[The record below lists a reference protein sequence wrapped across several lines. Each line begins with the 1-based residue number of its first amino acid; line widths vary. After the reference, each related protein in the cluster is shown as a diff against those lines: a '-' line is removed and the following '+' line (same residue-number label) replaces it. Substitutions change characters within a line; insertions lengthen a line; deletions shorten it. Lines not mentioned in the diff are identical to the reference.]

1 MPAKAKAQA
10 LIPAVSYLRKSTK
23 GLQTD
28 SQGRK
33 RERQEK
39 SISQQRTEIEKLA
52 KSNGYQIIRE
62 YADPGVSGWKR
73 EGARPDFAR
82 MLGDA
87 ASKGDFVAIICD
99 DVDRFSRADWDD
111 VEEDVKALK
120 KSGIQFIVTVAQG
133 VYDLRNRNDLGQS
146 LKFIIDVWSSNQ
158 SSRKLSRRSTLKNLD
173 RAGEGK
179 RAAPIPYAMKNDG
192 NGGLVHGDRKAVAVV
207 KRIFQMFV
215 TDLIPYNKIMAVL
228 NSEEIPSP
236 RGKSKWS
243 AVTVRDI
250 LVNAVYAGD
259 FTYGRRQQGKFTV
272 VGADGELADAQDAQP
287 KHIER
292 APVITR
298 RNVYKPI
305 VDRKTFDAAQRQA
318 AKVRERF
325 AIGKRDR
332 HSRYVL
338 SDILVCDHCGSKMA
352 GATPPSSGKRR
363 YYCGMTRRF
372 GKGACS
378 AGTPA
383 INEEDILPQVMSL
396 FFETRDDL
404 TELLTSPPDDLVA
417 PNLKRREQNLY
428 DIELGEVTADLK
440 RTREKLLAMDWDAE
454 TAMMIQAQLNK
465 LVARQKELEGLVK
478 TNGLTREQMLA
489 AIDGDPSKIP
499 ADFYY
504 TDADAKRLDDFWAE
518 FDRTAI
524 SAAVPPAKINEF
536 LASFQRDPFREDL
549 HVLLN
554 PIIVNEALRAL
565 GTEVRLHFKTTTVTT
580 KSGTSNRYSLKGGR
594 YRLGQFKGKIA
605 GVSSSKAIKG
615 SASEA
620 VHVRLVSTRHRPR
633 SALLQRRGKPLDQ
646 QSLPLGQPRNLDDH
660 QQLLPRLANH
670 QLQQRLAALRLPPR
684 RHPRQLR
691 RRARRVR
698 P

>member
-1 MPAKAKAQA
+1 MAPKAKAPA

-23 GLQTD
+23 GLHTD
-28 SQGRK
+28 VNGRK

-52 KSNGYQIIRE
+52 AREGYKIVRE
-62 YADPGVSGWKR
+62 YADVGISGSKS
-73 EGARPDFAR
+73 GTARPDFTR
-82 MLGDA
+82 MLDDA
-87 ASKGDFVAIICD
+87 TTKRDFVAIICD
-99 DVDRFSRADWDD
+99 DVDRFSRQNWDD
-111 VEEDVKALK
+111 VQNVAYNLK
-120 KSGIQFIVTVAQG
+120 NVGIKFIVTAAQG
-133 VYDLRNRNDLGQS
+133 TYDLNENSTNLGQA
-146 LKFIIDVWSSNQ
+146 LKFVIDAWSSNQ
-158 SSRKLSRRSTLKNLD
+158 HNRKLGRRITLRNIA
-173 RAGEGK
+173 RAEEGK
-179 RAAPIPYAMKNDG
+179 RAAPIPYAMKSDG
-192 NGGLVHGDRKAVAVV
+192 NGGLVHGDRKAVATV

-215 TDLIPYNKIMAVL
+215 DELMPFNKIMAVL
-228 NSEEIPSP
+228 NDEKIPSP

-250 LVNAVYAGD
+250 LSNAVYAGD
-259 FTYGRRQQGKFTV
+259 FTYGRRQRGKFSV
-272 VGADGELADAQDAQP
+272 VGADGEAMPAEGAKPWL
-287 KHIER
+287 ER
-292 APVITR
+292 PPIFKRTNA
-298 RNVYKPI
+298 YKPI

-325 AIGKRDR
+325 ATGKRDR
-332 HSRYVL
+332 HNRYVL

-363 YYCGMTRRF
+363 YYCGSTRRF

-383 INEEDILPQVMSL
+383 INEDDILPQVMSL

-404 TELLTSPPDDLVA
+404 TELLTSPPDDLIS
-417 PNLKRREQNLY
+417 PNIKRREENLHET
-428 DIELGEVTADLK
+428 ELREVTSALQ

-478 TNGLTREQMLA
+478 TNGLTREH
-489 AIDGDPSKIP
+489 P
-499 ADFYY
+499 DFFYNNK
-504 TDADAKRLDDFWAE
+504 DAERLDEFWRE

-554 PIIVNEALRAL
+554 PIVVNEALRAL

-580 KSGTSNRYSLKGGR
+580 ESGTSNRYSLKGGR

-605 GVSSSKAIKG
+605 GVSSSKGIKG
-615 SASEA
+615 SATDSM
-620 VHVRLVSTRHRPR
+620 
-633 SALLQRRGKPLDQ
+633 
-646 QSLPLGQPRNLDDH
+646 
-660 QQLLPRLANH
+660 
-670 QLQQRLAALRLPPR
+670 
-684 RHPRQLR
+684 
-691 RRARRVR
+691 
-698 P
+698 